1 MYDIIII
8 GSGIVGS
15 LVAYDLSR
23 YRLKVA
29 VLEKDNDVAN
39 GTTMANSA
47 IVHAGYD
54 PEDGTMKAL
63 LNVRGARMYPQLC
76 RDLNCIIKNTGAFI
90 AAVGE
95 EEEQVLDVLAA
106 RAEKRGIACE
116 LLDGDTARGLEQ
128 NLSDN
133 VTKVL
138 SIPETCIIYP
148 WEVAYAA
155 METAI
160 RNGVELFLNTEVTG
174 IDKVPEGYLV
184 KSGTQAY
191 EARMVINAAGTGTA
205 AIDHM
210 VSDRVDFEPRPRRGE
225 YFVIDADIDYVSRVI
240 FPVPTAKGKGVLAVP
255 TVHGNTLLG
264 PTSEPIEDAD
274 KKETSFAGLESVRQQ
289 LQKTMKNPPLRN
301 VIRSFAGIRA
311 SGTSADFLI
320 EELPDAPA
328 FVHAACIDSPG
339 LASAPAIAAYI
350 RDTFVGKYMPLEE
363 NPDAVMTRPAPV
375 VMKNLTPAERDAMI
389 RRQPLYARIICR
401 CEQISEQE
409 IIDCIHGP
417 CGARSIKAVKKRV
430 RPGMG
435 RCQGGFCEP
444 RVAAILA
451 RELHIPLTEVLLD
464 SRNSRILEK
473 ENR

>member
-148 WEVAYAA
+148 WEVAYC
-155 METAI
+155 
-160 RNGVELFLNTEVTG
+160 R
-174 IDKVPEGYLV
+174 
-184 KSGTQAY
+184 
-191 EARMVINAAGTGTA
+191 ARSAL
-205 AIDHM
+205 
-210 VSDRVDFEPRPRRGE
+210 RGRLSPWQS
-225 YFVIDADIDYVSRVI
+225 A
-240 FPVPTAKGKGVLAVP
+240 PGK
-255 TVHGNTLLG
+255 
-264 PTSEPIEDAD
+264 
-274 KKETSFAGLESVRQQ
+274 
-289 LQKTMKNPPLRN
+289 
-301 VIRSFAGIRA
+301 
-311 SGTSADFLI
+311 
-320 EELPDAPA
+320 
-328 FVHAACIDSPG
+328 SPG
-339 LASAPAIAAYI
+339 
-350 RDTFVGKYMPLEE
+350 
-363 NPDAVMTRPAPV
+363 
-375 VMKNLTPAERDAMI
+375 
-389 RRQPLYARIICR
+389 
-401 CEQISEQE
+401 
-409 IIDCIHGP
+409 
-417 CGARSIKAVKKRV
+417 
-430 RPGMG
+430 
-435 RCQGGFCEP
+435 
-444 RVAAILA
+444 
-451 RELHIPLTEVLLD
+451 
-464 SRNSRILEK
+464 
-473 ENR
+473 